1 MSEWLTWQLAD
12 SAFPTGLFAHS
23 WGLESACQHGE
34 VNTADD
40 LRQFAD
46 AAILQTGH
54 AALPFLNVAF
64 QSPERLETL
73 DAIADAFLTNQVA
86 NRASR
91 VQGRTLLMTVERI
104 WPSPALFALQARA
117 GRTRAHVAP
126 LSGATFRAIGV
137 SLETTQRIV
146 VYSAARG
153 VLSAAVRLGV
163 VGSYEAQRMLRG
175 CEARL
180 DEVAHQCAEL
190 TLDDVAQTAPLL
202 DLLQSRHDGL
212 YSRLFQS

>member
-1 MSEWLTWQLAD
+1 M
-12 SAFPTGLFAHS
+12 
-23 WGLESACQHGE
+23 
-34 VNTADD
+34 
-40 LRQFAD
+40 
-46 AAILQTGH
+46 
-54 AALPFLNVAF
+54 
-64 QSPERLETL
+64 
-73 DAIADAFLTNQVA
+73 
-86 NRASR
+86 
-91 VQGRTLLMTVERI
+91 
-104 WPSPALFALQARA
+104 
-117 GRTRAHVAP
+117 
-126 LSGATFRAIGV
+126 
-137 SLETTQRIV
+137 
-146 VYSAARG
+146 YSAARG